1 MMEIFPVL
9 MVGICVGQ
17 NSLTGPVNLG
27 AFIVC
32 KLYFSNADFIMEKL
46 TDKNLLGLKKNR
58 IPT

>member
-1 MMEIFPVL
+1 MEIFPVL

-17 NSLTGPVNLG
+17 ELIDWSVNLG

-46 TDKNLLGLKKNR
+46 NQKPSRTEKE
-58 IPT
+58 